1 MRTWDTNKTSV
12 IYEEMNL
19 NFAHMQLRVAECKY
33 EYIELMTDVLY
44 YRLEHIKGG
53 NVNVA

>member
-1 MRTWDTNKTSV
+1 MA
-12 IYEEMNL
+12 NL
-19 NFAHMQLRVAECKY
+19 NFVHMQLRVAECQY